1 MRKIIAF
8 AIASFFVLSA
18 LGTLVFSYDGKD
30 NIDFHGV
37 GNVYEKGSGSKTF
50 QNGEL
55 NYRQYN
61 DNDVKKIIP
70 DVKKLNIL
78 PKMFDMHIYT
88 KCGDVE
94 KNTSIIYGLLFPI
107 DVDDNSNTGENGKD
121 IKVRFLILPYL
132 SQKNFGWVLSFSIVM
147 DVERLGNE
155 IKDED
160 FEIYAYFHLSL
171 EDYGYGD
178 HEFCIG
184 YSSPEGKGLP
194 RNDIL
199 LLTIYP
205 YLMYDKNP
213 DFILQNTPV
222 FDGEESDMDVMAR
235 YSGNFGGNTF
245 DHNVAISYQPAIPST
260 IKFTPD
266 FSISKIN
273 TSISRTADKDTT
285 LTLKYNGKTNDEEMG
300 VALTIDKIPR
310 EMTFSI
316 LYNIFGPSG
325 ENGMIDYESSSEFNV
340 TLTVGVSKIGLM
352 GTMRLEYL
360 PRHFAAEW
368 SGRVYGGYINVSV
381 NSQLTKFIICDD
393 IDNPSVYF
401 SISNI
406 TNSANFSWG
415 MDQGGYIEL
424 RSGHE
429 GPKTDFYRILGS
441 MRVEMISEM
450 KTDYLFLSWNIDREG
465 YVTLDTNGNWLNEFS
480 FNFTIDNNVGL
491 LIGASFLKADNFRAE
506 WVTWPPNFQLSGDKN
521 FIGNIVFSVML
532 GGAWYPIL

>member
-18 LGTLVFSYDGKD
+18 LGTLVVSYDGKD
-30 NIDFHGV
+30 NIDFHSV

-121 IKVRFLILPYL
+121 IKVRFLILPSL

-160 FEIYAYFHLSL
+160 FEIYAYFSLSL

-178 HEFCIG
+178 HEFRIG
-184 YSSPEGKGLP
+184 YSSPEGKELP
-194 RNDIL
+194 RNEIL
-199 LLTIYP
+199 SLTIYP

-222 FDGEESDMDVMAR
+222 FDGEESDMDVIAR

-245 DHNVAISYQPAIPST
+245 DHNVAISCQPAIPST

-325 ENGMIDYESSSEFNV
+325 ENGMIDYEGSSEFNV
-340 TLTVGVSKIGLM
+340 TLTVEVSKIGLM

-381 NSQLTKFIICDD
+381 DSQLTKFIICDD

-450 KTDYLFLSWNIDREG
+450 KTDYLFLSWNIDQEG

-480 FNFTIDNNVGL
+480 FNFTIDSNVGL

-506 WVTWPPNFQLSGDKN
+506 WVIWPPNFQLSGDIN

>member
-18 LGTLVFSYDGKD
+18 LGTLVVSYDGKD
-30 NIDFHGV
+30 NIDFHSV

-121 IKVRFLILPYL
+121 IKVRFLILPSL

-178 HEFCIG
+178 HEFRIG
-184 YSSPEGKGLP
+184 YSSPEGKELP
-194 RNDIL
+194 RNEIL
-199 LLTIYP
+199 SLTIYP

-222 FDGEESDMDVMAR
+222 FDGEESDMDVIAR

-245 DHNVAISYQPAIPST
+245 DHNVAISCQPAIPST

-340 TLTVGVSKIGLM
+340 TLTVEVSKIGLM

-450 KTDYLFLSWNIDREG
+450 KTDYLFLSWNIDQEG

-480 FNFTIDNNVGL
+480 FNFTIDSNVGL

-506 WVTWPPNFQLSGDKN
+506 WVIWPPNFQLSGDIN

>member
-1 MRKIIAF
+1 MGKIIAF

-18 LGTLVFSYDGKD
+18 LGTFVFSYDGKD

-178 HEFCIG
+178 YEFCIG

-194 RNDIL
+194 RNEIL

-222 FDGEESDMDVMAR
+222 FDGEESDMDVIAR

-245 DHNVAISYQPAIPST
+245 DHNVAISCQPAIPST

-285 LTLKYNGKTNDEEMG
+285 LTLKYNGEINDEEMG

-506 WVTWPPNFQLSGDKN
+506 WVIWPPNFQLSGDIN

>member
-18 LGTLVFSYDGKD
+18 LGTLVVSYDGKD
-30 NIDFHGV
+30 NIDFHSV

-178 HEFCIG
+178 HEFRIG
-184 YSSPEGKGLP
+184 YSSPEGKELP
-194 RNDIL
+194 RNEIL
-199 LLTIYP
+199 SLTIYP

-222 FDGEESDMDVMAR
+222 FDGEESDMDVIAR

-245 DHNVAISYQPAIPST
+245 DHNVAISCQPAIPST

-285 LTLKYNGKTNDEEMG
+285 LTLKYNGKINDEEMG

-340 TLTVGVSKIGLM
+340 TLTVEVSKIGLM

-450 KTDYLFLSWNIDREG
+450 KTDYLFLSWNIDQEG

-480 FNFTIDNNVGL
+480 FNFTIDSNVGL

-506 WVTWPPNFQLSGDKN
+506 WVIWPPNFQLSGDIN

>member
-18 LGTLVFSYDGKD
+18 LGTLVVSYDGKD
-30 NIDFHGV
+30 NIDFHSV

-121 IKVRFLILPYL
+121 IKVRFLILPSL

-194 RNDIL
+194 RNEIL

-222 FDGEESDMDVMAR
+222 FDGEESDMDVIAR

-245 DHNVAISYQPAIPST
+245 DHNVVISCQPAIPST

-340 TLTVGVSKIGLM
+340 TLTVEVSKIGLM

-480 FNFTIDNNVGL
+480 FNFTIDSNVGL

-506 WVTWPPNFQLSGDKN
+506 WVIWPPNFQLSGDIN

>member
-18 LGTLVFSYDGKD
+18 LGTLVVSYDGKD
-30 NIDFHGV
+30 NIDFHSV

-61 DNDVKKIIP
+61 DNDVEKIIP

-121 IKVRFLILPYL
+121 IKVRFLILPSL

-160 FEIYAYFHLSL
+160 FEIYAYFYLSL

-178 HEFCIG
+178 HEFRIG
-184 YSSPEGKGLP
+184 YSSPEGKELP
-194 RNDIL
+194 RNEIL
-199 LLTIYP
+199 SLTIYP

-213 DFILQNTPV
+213 DFILQNAPV
-222 FDGEESDMDVMAR
+222 FDGEESDMDVIAR

-245 DHNVAISYQPAIPST
+245 DHNVAISCQPAIPST

-325 ENGMIDYESSSEFNV
+325 ENGMIDYESSSEFNI
-340 TLTVGVSKIGLM
+340 TLTIEISKIGLM

-381 NSQLTKFIICDD
+381 DSQLTKFIICDD

-429 GPKTDFYRILGS
+429 GPKTDFYWILGS

-450 KTDYLFLSWNIDREG
+450 KTDYLFLSWNIDQEG

-480 FNFTIDNNVGL
+480 FNFTIDSNVGL

-506 WVTWPPNFQLSGDKN
+506 WVIWPPNFQLSGDIN